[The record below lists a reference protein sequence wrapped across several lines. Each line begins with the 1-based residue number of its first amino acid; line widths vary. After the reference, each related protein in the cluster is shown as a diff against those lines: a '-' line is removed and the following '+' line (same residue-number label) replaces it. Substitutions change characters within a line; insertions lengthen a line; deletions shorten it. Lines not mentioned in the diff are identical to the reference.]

1 MEGGYNW
8 SFYCNKVIDARAK
21 AADAIADP
29 ARAQER
35 LDTWSKIMADIM
47 DGKPAANPWADFDW
61 PAIPGHFGPTWF
73 LPFVGA
79 YYKLQDILH

>member
-1 MEGGYNW
+1 MATYMG
-8 SFYCNKVIDARAK
+8 
-21 AADAIADP
+21 
-29 ARAQER
+29 Q
-35 LDTWSKIMADIM
+35 IMAEVM
-47 DGKPAANPWADFDW
+47 DGNTAINPWADFDW

>member
-1 MEGGYNW
+1 MPN
-8 SFYCNKVIDARAK
+8 SKKTAAKKV
-21 AADAIADP
+21 
-29 ARAQER
+29 Q
-35 LDTWSKIMADIM
+35 IM
-47 DGKPAANPWADFDW
+47 DTTLRDAHQSLLATRMKTEDLLPVAEVMDGNPAANPWGDFAW